1 MNVTRRQNL
10 ALLALIVIF
19 LVAFAVR
26 IYALDAQSMWIDEGV
41 THDLAMRTMDDSA
54 RRVASAVHVPLY
66 FWTMHLW
73 IGVAGDS
80 VFTMRFVSVAFSLL
94 TVALAYAL
102 GRKLFGITAGLAA
115 AAFIA
120 LNTFSIYYA
129 QEMRMYAMLSA
140 VAGGALWFYIRFIQ
154 HLRWRD
160 GVILAI
166 LNTMGTLTHYTFAF
180 FMVAQGVMA
189 VLWMAFIGYRA
200 LRARSGLDIA
210 AGWRALWPTLW
221 RYTAVNLLWLL
232 LYTPWIL
239 GGGPSRIGI
248 HPNISPAVPLEQL
261 LREIQGW
268 LAFGRTYEQNMG
280 GMGIA
285 VYLLLIFGLLIQPK
299 ARRDAW
305 TWWKMLLP
313 VAWVLVMLA
322 VYLYLELYLRYMRFL
337 LPAQLAFALWMGRGV
352 WVLWHLQTRHQE
364 SWTRYLPKAAAAMAV
379 VGLLFNM
386 SNGLDPLYNDPQHQ
400 RDNYKALAERLEQ
413 EATAEDAIILD
424 APNQS
429 QVFLYY
435 YDGEAPVYLLP
446 ASGDYDQARQE
457 TEQIIEDYRRIYVLF
472 YGQAE
477 QDPLNVVESELI
489 EGAYQVSDE
498 WVGSVRFVRYTT
510 PDELNAPQPVNVRFG
525 EHITLESIAYNSD
538 ELRAGDVLQ
547 IQLNWQTDAV
557 LEARYKVFLHLVN
570 SEGQLVAQRD
580 SEPGGGSAITPTWQ
594 PQQTV
599 VDNHALVLPVDLPA
613 GEYTLLVGL
622 YDLSN
627 PAARLTLEDGADA
640 LQLLTIRIQ

>member
-1 MNVTRRQNL
+1 
-10 ALLALIVIF
+10 
-19 LVAFAVR
+19 
-26 IYALDAQSMWIDEGV
+26 
-41 THDLAMRTMDDSA
+41 
-54 RRVASAVHVPLY
+54 
-66 FWTMHLW
+66 
-73 IGVAGDS
+73 
-80 VFTMRFVSVAFSLL
+80 
-94 TVALAYAL
+94 
-102 GRKLFGITAGLAA
+102 
-115 AAFIA
+115 
-120 LNTFSIYYA
+120 
-129 QEMRMYAMLSA
+129 
-140 VAGGALWFYIRFIQ
+140 
-154 HLRWRD
+154 
-160 GVILAI
+160 
-166 LNTMGTLTHYTFAF
+166 
-180 FMVAQGVMA
+180 
-189 VLWMAFIGYRA
+189 
-200 LRARSGLDIA
+200 
-210 AGWRALWPTLW
+210 
-221 RYTAVNLLWLL
+221 
-232 LYTPWIL
+232 
-239 GGGPSRIGI
+239 
-248 HPNISPAVPLEQL
+248 
-261 LREIQGW
+261 
-268 LAFGRTYEQNMG
+268 
-280 GMGIA
+280 
-285 VYLLLIFGLLIQPK
+285 
-299 ARRDAW
+299 
-305 TWWKMLLP
+305 
-313 VAWVLVMLA
+313 
-322 VYLYLELYLRYMRFL
+322 
-337 LPAQLAFALWMGRGV
+337 
-352 WVLWHLQTRHQE
+352 
-364 SWTRYLPKAAAAMAV
+364 MAV

-525 EHITLESIAYNSD
+525 EHITLERIAYNSD